1 MTFDVRKIRED
12 FPLLARQ
19 VHGKPLV
26 YLDNGATTQKPRQVI
41 ESLTDFYSN
50 HNANIHRGNH
60 GLGAEA
66 TALYE
71 QARGSVDRFM
81 GSDNGNQV
89 VFTRNTT
96 ESINLVAQAWGRAN
110 VQAGDEILLTE
121 AEHHAN
127 FVPWWQL
134 AQEKGAVLKV
144 ASLTPDGLIDLA
156 SVKALLSPKTKVFA
170 FGWVSNVLG
179 GINPAQELCALA
191 KAHGALVVVDAA
203 QAAPHFAL
211 HAKELGADFIAFSAH
226 KMLGPTG
233 LGVLWGKEE
242 VLNAMPPWQGGGS
255 MIATVTPESITWN
268 RLPWKFEAGTPNI
281 ADAVAFAASLK
292 YLKDLGWEALE
303 AHEKAL
309 TEKALASLQAIDGL
323 TLYGPKTAKDRL
335 GVFSFNLAG
344 VDAGDAGAILDSL
357 GLELRVGNLCAQPL
371 MKHFACAGMIRAS
384 FYLYNTLEEVDLL
397 AEGLKRAQKMLGK
410 APAKA

>member
-1 MTFDVRKIRED
+1 MSFDVQKIRQD

-26 YLDNGATTQKPRQVI
+26 YLDNGATSQKPQSVI
-41 ESLTDFYSN
+41 DSLVRFYT
-50 HNANIHRGNH
+50 HTNANIHRGNH

-71 QARGSVDRFM
+71 QARGTVARFI
-81 GSDNGNQV
+81 GSETGNEV

-110 VQAGDEILLTE
+110 IKAGDEILLTE

-144 ASLTPDGLIDLA
+144 AALDGEGFIDLA
-156 SVKALLSPKTKVFA
+156 SVKALLSPRTKVFA

-179 GINPAQELCALA
+179 GINSAKELAALA

-203 QAAPHFAL
+203 QAAPHFAMNV
-211 HAKELGADFIAFSAH
+211 EDLGADFVAFSAH

-233 LGVLWGKEE
+233 LGVLWGKEA

-255 MIATVTPESITWN
+255 MITTVSAEEITWN
-268 RLPWKFEAGTPNI
+268 KLPWKFEAGTPNI
-281 ADAVAFAASLK
+281 ADAVAFAEALK
-292 YLKDLGWEALE
+292 YMKTLGWEALE

-309 TEKALASLQAIDGL
+309 TERALERLKAVDGL
-323 TLYGPKTAKDRL
+323 TLYGPQTAKNRL

-397 AEGLKRAQKMLGK
+397 VEGLKRAQKMLGK

>member
-1 MTFDVRKIRED
+1 MAYDVQKIRKD
-12 FPLLARQ
+12 FPLLGRQ

-26 YLDNGATTQKPRQVI
+26 YLDNAATTQKPKGVI
-41 ESLTDFYSN
+41 ESLTRFYSET
-50 HNANIHRGNH
+50 NANIHRGNH

-71 QARGSVDRFM
+71 QARGAVARFI
-81 GSDNGNQV
+81 GSETGEQI

-110 VQAGDEILLTE
+110 VKAGDEILITE

-144 ASLTPDGLIDLA
+144 AALTPDGLIDAA
-156 SVKALLSPKTKVFA
+156 SVKALLGPKTKVFA

-179 GINPAQELCALA
+179 GVNDA
-191 KAHGALVVVDAA
+191 KALTALGKAAGAVVLVDAA
-203 QAAPHFAL
+203 QSAPHFAMDVE
-211 HAKELGADFIAFSAH
+211 ALGADFVAFSAH
-226 KMLGPTG
+226 KLLGPTG
-233 LGVLWGKEE
+233 LGVLWGRHSLLES
-242 VLNAMPPWQGGGS
+242 MPPWQGGGS
-255 MIATVTPESITWN
+255 MISTVSAENITWN

-281 ADAVAFAASLK
+281 ADAVAFAEALK
-292 YLKDLGWEALE
+292 YLKGLGWEALE

-309 TEKALASLQAIDGL
+309 SERALAALKGLDGL
-323 TLYGPKTAKDRL
+323 TLYGPQTAKDRVA
-335 GVFSFNLAG
+335 VFSFNLAG
-344 VDAGDAGAILDSL
+344 LDAGDAGAILDSL

-384 FYLYNTLEEVDLL
+384 FYLYNTLEEVDAL

-410 APAKA
+410 VGAKA